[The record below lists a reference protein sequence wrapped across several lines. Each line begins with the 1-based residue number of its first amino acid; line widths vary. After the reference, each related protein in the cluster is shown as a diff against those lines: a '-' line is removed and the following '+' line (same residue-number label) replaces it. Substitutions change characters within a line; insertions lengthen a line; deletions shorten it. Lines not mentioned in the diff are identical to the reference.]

1 MLAYFL
7 NDFNLSKKIDLGETT
22 QPLMISVHT
31 GLNARR
37 GLPVELNMD
46 ANKFNMDL
54 VRGTVS
60 QL

>member
-1 MLAYFL
+1 MT
-7 NDFNLSKKIDLGETT
+7 LSKKIYLGETT
-22 QPLMISVHT
+22 QPLMISVHA
-31 GLNARR
+31 GLNAHT

-54 VRGTVS
+54 FRGTVS